1 MTTLHDFTLPTLEGD
16 ERSLSEH
23 AGKVALVVNVASA
36 CGLTPQYEG
45 LEKLQRSLG
54 ERGFVVL
61 GFPCNQFSAQEPG
74 TAEQI
79 REFCSTRYD
88 VSFPMYGKLEVNG
101 ANRSPLYAWL
111 TSEATAP
118 DGPGDVKWNFA
129 KFLIGRDGQ
138 VVARFAPTVAPTSP
152 ELVEAIERALG

>member
-61 GFPCNQFSAQEPG
+61 GFPCNQFGAQDPG
-74 TAEQI
+74 SNDEI
-79 REFCSTRYD
+79 VGFCQKNYGVT
-88 VSFPMYGKLEVNG
+88 FPMHAKIEVNG
-101 ANRSPLYAWL
+101 AGAHPLFAQL
-111 TSEATAP
+111 KKAAPGLLGSERI
-118 DGPGDVKWNFA
+118 KWNFT
-129 KFLIGRDGQ
+129 KFLVDAKGH
-138 VVARFAPTVAPTSP
+138 VVKRYAPTTKP
-152 ELVEAIERALG
+152 EEIAADVEALLRR